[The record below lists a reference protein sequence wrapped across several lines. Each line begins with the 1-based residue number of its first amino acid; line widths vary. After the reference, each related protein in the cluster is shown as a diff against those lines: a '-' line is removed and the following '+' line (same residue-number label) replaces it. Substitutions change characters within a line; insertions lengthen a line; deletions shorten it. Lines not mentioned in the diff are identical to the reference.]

1 MKRLTIFFI
10 TANLL
15 LSGLLLCQNL
25 KKVEQ
30 STGNDSTKAIS
41 TNKQQQLILWTS
53 GDREVALKMVFMYTY
68 YCKKNSWMDNVRL
81 LVWGPSSK
89 LLAEDTV
96 LQGKLKDLKQAG
108 VELYACKACADLY
121 GVSDKLTQL
130 GITVMY
136 AGEMLAELQ
145 KSGWHVLAL

>member
-1 MKRLTIFFI
+1 MKRFAITII
-10 TANLL
+10 IANLL
-15 LSGLLLCQNL
+15 LSGLLLGQNL
-25 KKVEQ
+25 KNVEQ
-30 STGNDSTKAIS
+30 SKGKDSIKAIS

-89 LLAEDTV
+89 LLAEDTM
-96 LQGKLKDLKQAG
+96 LQRKLKDLKQVG

-130 GITVMY
+130 GVTVIY

-145 KSGWHVLAL
+145 KSGWHVLSL